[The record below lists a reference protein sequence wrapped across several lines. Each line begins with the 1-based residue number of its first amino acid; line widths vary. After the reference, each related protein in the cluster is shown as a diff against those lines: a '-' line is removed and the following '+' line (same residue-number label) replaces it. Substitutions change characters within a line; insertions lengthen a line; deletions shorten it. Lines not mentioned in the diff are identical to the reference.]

1 MISFSIL
8 SLFLQRQLCFFN
20 PAFSCL
26 CVVVYVWA
34 SYCKC
39 GLCYV
44 GPDHS
49 RVVEFAR
56 RPPRIAPRISSR
68 RLIGTTFFVCFFRLE
83 GECVRFAAS
92 GNVPSLAPSLSE
104 RESAERCA
112 RGIGK
117 NKQELLAF
125 VVTLAA

>member
-1 MISFSIL
+1 ML
-8 SLFLQRQLCFFN
+8 VRGR
-20 PAFSCL
+20 L
-26 CVVVYVWA
+26 CVGIYGLVT
-34 SYCKC
+34 YCKC